1 MMYQFQLLWHS
12 AICAANK
19 AAPTMGLPCWLVV
32 LHGEGKLV
40 YEDLFESGSIT
51 YDFCLFL
58 LISRMTTGVSIPAI
72 MPAITMTIICSQ
84 TDMFS
89 RKDKIF

>member
-40 YEDLFESGSIT
+40 YEDLLESGSIT
-51 YDFCLFL
+51 YDFCLF
-58 LISRMTTGVSIPAI
+58 
-72 MPAITMTIICSQ
+72 C
-84 TDMFS
+84 
-89 RKDKIF
+89 